1 MSSSSDFSSS
11 SAAETVAGEDA
22 SLTDRAQ
29 EAFQDA
35 KDAIEERPL
44 TTLLVAGA
52 AGIVLGALIW
62 KVVSRSR
69 NGAGG
74 QLNSLERAIELARS
88 GTVNTVQHLRRTLAN
103 EGYSL
108 NQIDGRA
115 LKKQLAHL
123 MAEASRLNRAPGA
136 IYDAWKRSQS

>member
-1 MSSSSDFSSS
+1 MSSSSDFGSS

-69 NGAGG
+69 NDG

-123 MAEASRLNRAPGA
+123 IAEASRLNRAPGA

>member
-11 SAAETVAGEDA
+11 SVASDDA

-44 TTLLVAGA
+44 TTLLGAGA

-62 KVVSRSR
+62 KVVSPSR

-88 GTVNTVQHLRRTLAN
+88 GTVNTVQHLRRTPAN

-108 NQIDGRA
+108 DQIDGRA
-115 LKKQLAHL
+115 LKKQFAHL
-123 MAEASRLNRAPGA
+123 VAEASRLNRAPGA